1 MRSCGVH
8 KAGYRGSVVTGTVWV
23 AENAKA
29 VRGGLGKIASCRISL
44 IGIMFDLD
52 LGGCEPVVMVRSLT
66 LI

>member
-1 MRSCGVH
+1 MPWVGF
-8 KAGYRGSVVTGTVWV
+8 TGTVWV
-23 AENAKA
+23 AEDAQA

-52 LGGCEPVVMVRSLT
+52 LGGCEPVVMARSLT